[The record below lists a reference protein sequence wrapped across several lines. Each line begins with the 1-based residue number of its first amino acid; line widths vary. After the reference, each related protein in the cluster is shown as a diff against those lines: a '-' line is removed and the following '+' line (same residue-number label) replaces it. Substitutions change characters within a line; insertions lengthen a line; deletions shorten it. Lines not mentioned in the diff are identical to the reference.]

1 MDCFDEWHDEMIF
14 LQLILYCLFFI
25 AVVRFAVRSGAGTV
39 RKVDSRTMFLIKN
52 LNAEDEYLIGKE

>member
-1 MDCFDEWHDEMIF
+1 MIF
-14 LQLILYCLFFI
+14 LQLILYCLLFI

-39 RKVDSRTMFLIKN
+39 RKVDSRTMFLIKD